1 MPEPSASDLVRIVPL
16 GGLGQI
22 GMNCM
27 AIEQRDGILIVDCGA
42 GFPEDDLG
50 VDVLHPDFSW
60 LTQNRARISGV
71 FLTHG
76 HEDHVGALP
85 YLLRDLELPV
95 WGPPH
100 ALGVARKR
108 LDDHEFGP
116 GELDLRDAHAGQVYR
131 VGPFEVE
138 PIRVTHSIVEAS
150 ALCIRTRA
158 GTIVHSGDF
167 NFDDD
172 PPDGEPTDE
181 GRLLALGDEGVSL
194 LMSDST
200 NIDVDV
206 RQGSERAVGRA
217 VESLVES
224 ERGRVVIAMFA
235 SNVQRLIMFGEMAR
249 RVGRKI
255 CLLGRSLESH
265 VDIARKIRR
274 LDWASDLL
282 ISAEQAAEAPRE
294 RLLVLAGGTQAERN
308 SAMRRLASG
317 VHPLLKLV
325 EGDSVIMSSR
335 AIPGN
340 ERGVFHMMNDLLRL
354 GVKVHS
360 RVTDPGVH
368 TSGHAARAEQRRM
381 IELCRPQSFVP
392 VHGSLH
398 HLLRHAELAR
408 QVGVEHTAV
417 VENGTTVALDGG
429 VATSSD
435 EVPYGIVHVA
445 MGGEE
450 LEPTVLQSRAELG
463 RFGVVFGVLTVE
475 RGRLATAPVVSARG
489 VPRIDD
495 DAAALRVLAKEL
507 ARAHET
513 YRPGRGLELAEWA
526 RRTVRRKV
534 EDISGTRP
542 TVEIKLVELD

>member
-1 MPEPSASDLVRIVPL
+1 MPEPDSDRVRIVPL

-27 AIEQRDGILIVDCGA
+27 AIEQSDGILVVDCGA

-60 LTQNRARISGV
+60 LLDQRERVSGI

-85 YLLRDLELPV
+85 YLLGELDVPV
-95 WGPPH
+95 FGPPH
-100 ALGVARKR
+100 ALGVARRR
-108 LDDHEFGP
+108 LDDHGFGQN
-116 GELDLRDAHAGQVYR
+116 ELDLRDAHAGQVYR
-131 VGPFEVE
+131 LGPFEVE

-167 NFDDD
+167 NLDDD

-181 GRLLALGDEGVSL
+181 ARLTALGDEGVSL
-194 LMSDST
+194 LLSDST
-200 NIDVDV
+200 NIDVEV
-206 RQGSERAVGRA
+206 RQGSERGVGLA
-217 VESLVES
+217 VEQLVAQA
-224 ERGRVVIAMFA
+224 RGRVVIAMFA
-235 SNVQRLIMFGEMAR
+235 SNVQRLILFGEMAR

-255 CLLGRSLESH
+255 CLLGRSLDSH
-265 VDIARKIRR
+265 VEIARQIRR
-274 LDWASDLL
+274 LSWPSDLL
-282 ISAEQAAEAPRE
+282 VSADEAQSMPRD

-317 VHPLLKLV
+317 IHPALKLE

-354 GVKVHS
+354 GVHVHS
-360 RVTDPGVH
+360 RVTDPGIH

-381 IELCRPQSFVP
+381 IELCRPSAFLP

-408 QVGVEHTAV
+408 DVGVSSTAV
-417 VENGTTVALDGG
+417 VENGTTAALRAGRVAPDD
-429 VATSSD
+429 T
-435 EVPYGIVHVA
+435 VPYGIVHVA

-450 LEPTVLQSRAELG
+450 IEPEVLHTRAELG
-463 RFGVVFGVLTVE
+463 RAGIVVGVLTVD
-475 RGRLATAPVVSARG
+475 RGQLAGPPTLSVRG
-489 VPRIDD
+489 VPHVDGDDGAQRI
-495 DAAALRVLAKEL
+495 LAKEL
-507 ARAHET
+507 ARAYET
-513 YRPGRGLELAEWA
+513 YRPGRGLELEEWA

-534 EDISGTRP
+534 EDLSGTRP
-542 TVEIKLVELD
+542 TIEIKVVEV